1 MNRSI
6 RILTG
11 LLSLCVAFGTGTVK
25 SLAAEPY
32 TYTVT
37 FHAGG
42 NGTFPENGFE
52 RFLSVEGSAYE
63 AVRTADGSSI
73 VVSGLSPDAVVSYD
87 AAAGEGAVLL
97 PQDSRYYVKGIRRSG
112 HDNEEAGSTSFRVEK
127 DLDHV
132 VAYGIRGDLTSYTVH
147 YQDGAGNT
155 LLESRTYTGNVGD
168 RPMAGYRYIEGYQP
182 QAYNLTKTLV
192 KNEAENVFTFVYTPV
207 QTGGGGGTGGGGT
220 AGEAAGGAGGQA
232 AAEAPGGAAAG
243 AGTPA
248 GAAGGA
254 GGTAGVPVP
263 GGAEAGTPGGAGA
276 ADAGAEAGTLLPD
289 EQVPADEGPRDL
301 VDLDDEETPLADM
314 PSDGNQT
321 NAGLMFGLPVA
332 ASVSLILTAALLV
345 LIGTRYRAARRKKE
359 DGGEDR

>member
-11 LLSLCVAFGTGTVK
+11 LLSLCVAFGAGAPK

-42 NGTFPENGFE
+42 NGTFPEHGFE

-63 AVRTADGSSI
+63 AVRTADGTSI
-73 VVSGLSPDAVVSYD
+73 VVSGLAPDAVVGYD
-87 AAAGEGAVLL
+87 AAAAEGAVLL
-97 PQDSRYYVKGIRRSG
+97 PPDSRYYVKGIRRSG

-207 QTGGGGGTGGGGT
+207 QTGGGGGTGGGG
-220 AGEAAGGAGGQA
+220 AGGAAGTAGGTA
-232 AAEAPGGAAAG
+232 AAETPGGA
-243 AGTPA
+243 A

-254 GGTAGVPVP
+254 ATPAGAGGAAGVP
-263 GGAEAGTPGGAGA
+263 GGADAGAPGGAGG

-289 EQVPADEGPRDL
+289 EEIPADEGPRDL
-301 VDLDDEETPLADM
+301 VDLDDEDTPLADV
-314 PSDGNQT
+314 PSDGSAAG
-321 NAGLMFGLPVA
+321 AGLTYGLPVV
-332 ASVSLILTAALLV
+332 ASVSLILAAALLV
-345 LIGTRYRAARRKKE
+345 LTGIRYRAARRKRE
-359 DGGEDR
+359 DEGDGSDR